1 MAKNNTFQFFGSD
14 FCSGYFMQM
23 YAYLSTKILQLFSF
37 IYSEG
42 SYGGAL
48 SISILFLAKDGK
60 KNLWF

>member
-1 MAKNNTFQFFGSD
+1 
-14 FCSGYFMQM
+14 MQM

-42 SYGGAL
+42 SSGGAL